1 MLFLGGGVKG
11 NVSQLALKRTQRRG
25 RSPKDTCIFII
36 TSHLP
41 SAVLF
46 TLPWLRPTPQS
57 TEERCEGFSL
67 RSVGSRSV
75 GRRRSDGGAPSED
88 SLFPNAVCCFP
99 YLPLPFHLPSSKL
112 PQAVVVAG
120 SDDLALWQHLLQQ
133 ENDQPGT
140 RDLGEG
146 RHVQATQPP
155 AKREGRNFTQDAQV
169 LENSKIAS
177 KCLDTYLRFLSAA
190 RPPTVMRG
198 Q

>member
-36 TSHLP
+36 TSHL
-41 SAVLF
+41 
-46 TLPWLRPTPQS
+46 PQS

-120 SDDLALWQHLLQQ
+120 SNDLTLWQHLLQQ

-155 AKREGRNFTQDAQV
+155 AKREGRNFTQNAQV